1 MISLSD
7 VNITLYLDS
16 PISRIKDRHR
26 ACPVN
31 CIIHP
36 TSILYGTRIII
47 SLVMHLR
54 NLSEQ
59 TETAVRYPAVSS
71 LFKVGRFHA
80 VLVRTE
86 FARIQGRNPFVRNT
100 RSPSM
105 DRIYIEI
112 FSIICYNIYVL
123 VLFPINR
130 TAPYRSYAVIW
141 CCFVPF
147 NTKKGMRISPMSIIS
162 LSYYQTFHPATQ
174 AQLMPS
180 LEL

>member
-16 PISRIKDRHR
+16 PISRIKDRHH
-26 ACPVN
+26 ACPEVN

-59 TETAVRYPAVSS
+59 TETAIRYPAVSS

-86 FARIQGRNPFVRNT
+86 FARIQGRNPFVRNIY
-100 RSPSM
+100 RGGQVNYESPFQ
-105 DRIYIEI
+105 DRDILSFNFY
-112 FSIICYNIYVL
+112 FCNSTL
-123 VLFPINR
+123 GHPR
-130 TAPYRSYAVIW
+130 WTAI
-141 CCFVPF
+141 
-147 NTKKGMRISPMSIIS
+147 T
-162 LSYYQTFHPATQ
+162 
-174 AQLMPS
+174 
-180 LEL
+180 

>member
-86 FARIQGRNPFVRNT
+86 FARIQGRNPFVRN
-100 RSPSM
+100 
-105 DRIYIEI
+105 IYIRGGQGNYE
-112 FSIICYNIYVL
+112 S
-123 VLFPINR
+123 
-130 TAPYRSYAVIW
+130 
-141 CCFVPF
+141 PF
-147 NTKKGMRISPMSIIS
+147 QDKDI
-162 LSYYQTFHPATQ
+162 LSFNFYFCNSTLGHPRWNAIT
-174 AQLMPS
+174 
-180 LEL
+180 